1 MDYSNIDAPIFGDDL
16 KVVTAHL
23 PVNNG
28 LPPSFRY
35 NGRSYHLHYFPVADE
50 LLGWPH
56 YTRSRIETASSNAL
70 AKYYNRAASA
80 EKAARRFDPFN
91 PEITYNLKRDT
102 FDDDEDDTKI
112 GKLFPRP
119 EGAIPVFSRF
129 GDFIRWAQPLPN
141 GALAPLYKLGKYEYQ
156 LFGVFTFRVFADPK
170 TDKPTTSSLGYF
182 HPNLREDP
190 KKTLE
195 DFLKLERDADM
206 AINSITHEAVAQFR
220 ALVSVSEEANSLDA
234 YQNIAQRSAIYPGK
248 GTPQGLLYV
257 ALKMNG
263 EAGEFAEHVGKSMR
277 DDGYAQIING
287 EQYVN
292 LTPERRALLIK
303 EIGDEL
309 WYLAAAAK
317 ELGIPLSE
325 AAAVNLEKLAD
336 RTERDKLSGSGD
348 ER

>member
-23 PVNNG
+23 PVSNG

-35 NGRSYHLHYFPVADE
+35 NGRSYYLHYFPVADE

-70 AKYYNRAASA
+70 AKYYNRAAA
-80 EKAARRFDPFN
+80 YGALARFE
-91 PEITYNLKRDT
+91 PEITHNLKRDGWDEEE
-102 FDDDEDDTKI
+102 DDDVKI

-129 GDFIRWAQPLPN
+129 GDFIRWAEPLPT
-141 GALAPLYKLGKYEYQ
+141 GALAPLYRLGKYEYQ
-156 LFGVFTFRVFADPK
+156 LFGMFTFRVFADPK

-182 HPNLREDP
+182 HPNSRVDP

-206 AINSITHEAVAQFR
+206 VINRITHEAVAQFR

-263 EAGEFAEHVGKSMR
+263 EAGEFAEHVGKAMR
-277 DDGYAQIING
+277 DDGFAQIDDHG
-287 EQYVN
+287 EQSVP
-292 LTPERRALLIK
+292 LSAERRALLVK